1 MHYNRRE
8 ISFIVRQEDG
18 EEFCLRNMSYSDAD
32 KFKSDIRKYVP
43 ARIDIGPIYDN
54 NAYNN
59 KDATKKGTAVA
70 REFVIDIDMNDYNDI
85 RTCCTGKSLC
95 QKCWKFL
102 VAAYEVLK
110 EILEKSLGFKSILW
124 VFSGRRGIHAWV
136 SDKAAKNMSGPI
148 RKSLTEYL
156 NFTINNDKLDS
167 LVKPGLISKK
177 VYPPLEYSNQA
188 RL

>member
-8 ISFIVRQEDG
+8 ISFIVQQEDG
-18 EEFCLRNMSYSDAD
+18 EEFCLRNMSYADAE
-32 KFKSDIRKYVP
+32 KLKADIRKMVP

-54 NAYNN
+54 NAMYN
-59 KDATKKGTAVA
+59 KDVSKKGTAVA

-110 EILEKSLGFKSILW
+110 ELLEKGLGFKNILW

-136 SDKAAKNMSGPI
+136 SDSEAKNMSGPV
-148 RKSLTEYL
+148 RKMLTEYL

-167 LVKPGLISKK
+167 LVKPSLISKK
-177 VYPPLEYSNQA
+177 IYPPLE
-188 RL
+188 